1 MRIVEPHIH
10 MYARVTDDY
19 ERMAISGIEA
29 VVEPA
34 FWSGL
39 DRRYPESFFD
49 YFAHLLKFESNRAA
63 QYGIKYFCCIG
74 VNPKEANDLDLS
86 HKVIDGMKE
95 YLDHEKTVAV
105 GEIGFDKITDAEE
118 EIFRRQLK
126 LGDEL
131 EMPIVIHTPHQNK
144 KVGTQRII
152 EIIKDEK
159 VCQKRIVIDHNTEET
174 IEISLATEAWAGLT
188 IYPVTKLS
196 PERATGIVRRY
207 GVNRIL
213 INASADWGPS
223 DPLSVPKTAHLMLQN
238 GFSREQVEKLV
249 FHNPIEFFSQSP
261 KFSI

>member
-1 MRIVEPHIH
+1 
-10 MYARVTDDY
+10 
-19 ERMAISGIEA
+19 
-29 VVEPA
+29 
-34 FWSGL
+34 
-39 DRRYPESFFD
+39 
-49 YFAHLLKFESNRAA
+49 
-63 QYGIKYFCCIG
+63 
-74 VNPKEANDLDLS
+74 VNPKEANNLDLS

-144 KVGTQRII
+144 KVGTQRIV
-152 EIIKDEK
+152 EIIKEEK
-159 VCQKRIVIDHNTEET
+159 VCQKRIIIDHNTEET
-174 IEISLATEAWAGLT
+174 IEITLSTEAWAGLT

-196 PERATGIVRRY
+196 PERAIDIVRRY
-207 GVNRIL
+207 GFNKIL

-223 DPLSVPKTAHLMLQN
+223 DPLSVPKTAYSMLQS
-238 GFSREQVEKLV
+238 GFSREQVAKLV
-249 FHNPIEFFSQSP
+249 FHNPIEFYSQSP